1 MISTCAREKTIFFC
15 QRLYKGGQGAK
26 VKFYTRIIKETN
38 VGIKLKHL
46 PIWS

>member
-1 MISTCAREKTIFFC
+1 MHVQEKRPFFSVNVFI
-15 QRLYKGGQGAK
+15 KGRQGAK

-46 PIWS
+46 SIWS